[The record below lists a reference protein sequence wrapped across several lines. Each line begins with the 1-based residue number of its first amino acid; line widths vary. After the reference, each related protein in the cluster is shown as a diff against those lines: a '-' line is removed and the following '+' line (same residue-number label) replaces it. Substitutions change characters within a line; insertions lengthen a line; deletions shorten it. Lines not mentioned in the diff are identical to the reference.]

1 MWWAT
6 ITLTTVGYGD
16 VIPITAAGKVLGIF
30 ITILGVGMAAL
41 PAGIIASGFTREVNK
56 RRETY
61 RTLVRDALT
70 DGVLDNAERN
80 LLKSYSIDM
89 GIDEDEAMH
98 LLKQESRTAPAN
110 AGSQGMNPDCCP
122 HCGKPVSKVA

>member
-1 MWWAT
+1 
-6 ITLTTVGYGD
+6 
-16 VIPITAAGKVLGIF
+16 
-30 ITILGVGMAAL
+30 MAAL

-56 RRETY
+56 RRENY
-61 RTLVRDALT
+61 RSLVRDALT

-98 LLKQESRTAPAN
+98 LLKQETRTTPAN
-110 AGSQGMNPDCCP
+110 AASPSMNPDCCP
-122 HCGKPVSKVA
+122 HCGRPVSRVA